1 VRRVL
6 GFAHGWCGDGKPLD
20 GERLNT
26 GMFDGKQ
33 GRDALDRPLETVT
46 GEDSIVPGTVVGDA
60 MTMGRARA
68 RADEERTVN
77 AS

>member
-1 VRRVL
+1 
-6 GFAHGWCGDGKPLD
+6 
-20 GERLNT
+20 
-26 GMFDGKQ
+26 MFDGKQ

-60 MTMGRARA
+60 MTMGRAWA

-77 AS
+77 ASSS

>member
-1 VRRVL
+1 
-6 GFAHGWCGDGKPLD
+6 
-20 GERLNT
+20 
-26 GMFDGKQ
+26 MFDGKQ